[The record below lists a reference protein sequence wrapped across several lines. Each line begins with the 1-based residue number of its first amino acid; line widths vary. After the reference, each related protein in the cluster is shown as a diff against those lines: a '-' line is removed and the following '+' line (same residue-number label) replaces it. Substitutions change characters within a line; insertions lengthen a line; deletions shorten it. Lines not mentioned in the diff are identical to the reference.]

1 VATKIVMPKLGM
13 AMKEGKVVK
22 WLKQAG
28 DAVNPEEPIVVVES
42 KKITYEVQASITGI
56 LHTVT
61 DAKQMRPVG
70 AIIGWI
76 LQPGEAAPSAAES
89 EVIEEVAMVD
99 VAAAPAA
106 APAAKAAAP
115 VAEAAPAAPPPA
127 EGGFVLASPAARK
140 LAKEKGVNLA
150 LVAGTGPKGRVT
162 ETDIEKYLAD
172 QAAQKAA
179 EPPATSGAK
188 WLARER
194 GVDLAKVRGS
204 GPGGRITEQDVEAFL
219 SAPAAPA
226 AAAPAA
232 PAAPVSV
239 IPFSGMRAAIAENMV
254 CSLQQTAQVTVT
266 TEVDVT
272 ELVKLRNQLKTEFSL
287 TYTDLILKAVAKAL
301 KQHPRLNATLC
312 DDEIRLLSEI
322 HLGMAVALDEGLLVA
337 VVRNA
342 DKRNVPEIA
351 QETQRLAAGARNDT
365 LSMDEITG
373 STFTI
378 TNLGAYGTDFFTPII
393 NLPEVAILGVGR
405 IIEKPAIY
413 NGEIAKRSLMALSLT
428 IDHRLVDGAPGAD
441 FLRTLSTILSN
452 PYRILLG

>member
-1 VATKIVMPKLGM
+1 
-13 AMKEGKVVK
+13 MKEGKVVK

-28 DAVNPEEPIVVVES
+28 DPVNPEDLIVVVES

-61 DAKQMRPVG
+61 AAKQMRPVG

-115 VAEAAPAAPPPA
+115 VAEAAPAAPPA

-140 LAKEKGVNLA
+140 MAKEKGVNLA
-150 LVAGTGPKGRVT
+150 AVTGTGPKGRVT

-172 QAAQKAA
+172 QAAKKAA
-179 EPPATSGAK
+179 EPPVTSGAK

-232 PAAPVSV
+232 PVSV
-239 IPFSGMRAAIAENMV
+239 VPFSGMRAAIADNMV
-254 CSLQQTAQVTVT
+254 CSLQQTAQVTIT

-337 VVRNA
+337 VVRNT
-342 DKRNVPEIA
+342 DKRSVPEIA
-351 QETQRLAAGARNDT
+351 QETQRLAAGARNDS

-373 STFTI
+373 STFTV

-405 IIEKPAIY
+405 IIEKPAVY